1 MGLAVL
7 GTPLNRQIRHRGLI
21 TGIGAAIAWLLGRLT
36 PGSARRTSTMA
47 LCGVVGAQLTQTVV
61 GRRHSPLV
69 LATVLGTAAVLIT
82 LVQTPVISHF
92 FGCTPLGPLA
102 WAGVAVAVGAA
113 ALGPRVLPQADR
125 LLADLASRVRPVVRL
140 VH

>member
-7 GTPLNRQIRHRGLI
+7 GQPLTRQIRHRGLI
-21 TGIGAAIAWLLGRLT
+21 TGIGAATAWLIGTLT

-61 GRRHSPLV
+61 GRRHSPLI
-69 LATVLGTAAVLIT
+69 LATVLGTAAVLIA
-82 LVQTPVISHF
+82 LIQTPVVSHF

-102 WAGVAVAVGAA
+102 WAGVAVAIGTAS
-113 ALGPRVLPQADR
+113 LGPHVLPQAEQM
-125 LLADLASRVRPVVRL
+125 LADLTARLRPVIRL